1 MISLDAAL
9 WIVARALLGVFSSVG
24 LAMVTWVISQLFL
37 RDLSVASGGYFLTQA
52 LVIGAPAG
60 IGAVAAWWNPNA
72 PASLRLLQAA
82 LIPLAAAFG
91 AWLVIEVRGVETY
104 YALFGGSQRI
114 PVVVQGD
121 MLGTLVA
128 SSVIIGNAIGAALH
142 IYRVVRY
149 RDM

>member
-37 RDLSVASGGYFLTQA
+37 RELSVASGGYFLTQA

-60 IGAVAAWWNPNA
+60 VGAVAAWWSPDA
-72 PASLRLLQAA
+72 PTMQRWLQAA
-82 LIPLAAAFG
+82 LIPLATALG
-91 AWLVIEVRGVETY
+91 AWLVLEVRGVETY

-114 PVVVQGD
+114 QVVVQGD

-128 SSVIIGNAIGAALH
+128 ASVIIGNAIGGALH
-142 IYRVVRY
+142 IYRVARY
-149 RDM
+149 REM